1 VVATSQGKEATL
13 KSKST
18 SWMGLMEG
26 SGLETIYIIG
36 SEKRLKNFEKLFSNP
51 TGSSTENN
59 RKIQKEVDTLQKKS
73 ADTASKQLLGK
84 KVETII
90 STAAVYRACQA
101 KNAPLQQEVVPV
113 EERPEVKLRNYN
125 IDENYIPNSAVS
137 NDIVV
142 RAIRIIQKKPMN

>member
-1 VVATSQGKEATL
+1 
-13 KSKST
+13 
-18 SWMGLMEG
+18 
-26 SGLETIYIIG
+26 
-36 SEKRLKNFEKLFSNP
+36 
-51 TGSSTENN
+51 
-59 RKIQKEVDTLQKKS
+59 
-73 ADTASKQLLGK
+73 
-84 KVETII
+84 
-90 STAAVYRACQA
+90 VYRACQA